1 MKYDGY
7 KSLLVSKKDGI
18 ATVTINRPETLNAI
32 SMDVHSEVE
41 RIWADIE
48 QDPEVNVSILTG
60 AGKCFSAG
68 GNIKDMIDRWGTTE
82 SRAMLAALPERA
94 KRLVTGFVNTTKPI
108 IAAVNGDAMGLGAT
122 MALLCD
128 ISVIAETAR
137 IGDTHVRVGLVA
149 GDGGAVI
156 WPLLI
161 GVNRA
166 KDFIMRG
173 KVVRGKEATEMGIT
187 NYCAPAEEVMA
198 SAIKIAEDINAVPPL
213 AARWTKVAANLILK
227 QQLGLVFDA
236 SIAYECMSMSTED
249 HLEACK
255 AFVEKR
261 KPAFKGV

>member
-1 MKYDGY
+1 MNYDRY
-7 KSLLVSKKDGI
+7 KNLLVSKSNGI
-18 ATVTINRPETLNAI
+18 ATITINRPETMNAM
-32 SMDVHSEVE
+32 SMDVHG
-41 RIWADIE
+41 DIE
-48 QDPEVNVSILTG
+48 HIWTDIEKDDEVNVSILTG

-68 GNIKDMIDRWGTTE
+68 GNIKDMIERWGTPDART
-82 SRAMLAALPERA
+82 MLAALPERA
-94 KRLVTGFVNTTKPI
+94 KRLVAGFVNTTKPI

-128 ISVIAETAR
+128 ISVVSETAR

-173 KVVRGKEATEMGIT
+173 KVVRGKEATDMGIT
-187 NYCAPAEEVMA
+187 NYCTSPDKVMEE
-198 SAIKIAEDINAVPPL
+198 AIKIAEDINSVPPL

-227 QQLGLVFDA
+227 QQFNLVFDA
-236 SIAYECMSMSTED
+236 SISYECMSMNTED

-255 AFVEKR
+255 AFIEKR
-261 KPAFKGV
+261 KASFKGA